1 MSKTTLLG
9 SIHFEHFRFLN
20 QITHLL
26 SSMSRQ
32 ADHVLSFVLAEV
44 GSTGSIDGS
53 GRLVIKGK
61 FQPKHIE
68 NILRNYI
75 GKRAF

>member
-1 MSKTTLLG
+1 MT
-9 SIHFEHFRFLN
+9 
-20 QITHLL
+20 
-26 SSMSRQ
+26 RQ
-32 ADHVLSFVLAEV
+32 PDHVVAFVLAEV

-53 GRLVIKGK
+53 GRLVIRGR

-75 GKRAF
+75 GN